1 MKISTIYKQGNFE
14 FSQNYSIKTKEKTI
28 SLNKNLES
36 LQLLSQYTINQHR
49 NKFNYINIGLV

>member
-1 MKISTIYKQGNFE
+1 MKINTIYKQGNFE

>member
-1 MKISTIYKQGNFE
+1 MKINTIYKQGHFE
-14 FSQNYSIKTKEKTI
+14 FNQNYSIKTKEKTI